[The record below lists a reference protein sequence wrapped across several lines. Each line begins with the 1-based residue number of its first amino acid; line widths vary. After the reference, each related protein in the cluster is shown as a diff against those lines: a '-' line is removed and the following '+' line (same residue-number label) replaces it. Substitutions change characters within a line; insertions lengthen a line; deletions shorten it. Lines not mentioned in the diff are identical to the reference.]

1 MKGCYAR
8 GWKHAPKDTRSVWLR
23 RGSGPQD
30 PRPREGAGRAG
41 PGLGWA
47 QPGDPREGKALLCG
61 RAKWGRVQT
70 LGQSRAGQSRAEPM
84 GTKAL
89 GGHSLRRW
97 HCSPGISKRPSE
109 KERTELGWGSAMV
122 LRAVPLSPWTPA
134 ILPTLVPVQGVSVTG
149 SEWKGV
155 STGI

>member
-1 MKGCYAR
+1 MLCEGLEARTKG
-8 GWKHAPKDTRSVWLR
+8 RSLGVAAKGLR
-23 RGSGPQD
+23 PSGPAATGRCW
-30 PRPREGAGRAG
+30 PGRAG

-122 LRAVPLSPWTPA
+122 LRAVRLSPWTPA
-134 ILPTLVPVQGVSVTG
+134 ILPTLVPVRGVSVTG